1 MNTFYGV
8 DKIGQNFLINQLEI
22 NMKSFLEWGFLNS
35 GGFVNI
41 HRPIKNIHTNSLF
54 KLYPI
59 EDPNFNNGQI
69 WQTARKGWVYESG
82 ISVGSLQSVSPIP
95 ISGIYIGDTFY
106 DTNTSGNYSYKID
119 YKNSRIIFD
128 KKISTRS
135 NISMDYSYKW
145 VQIYN
150 YTDAKWWQQLQ
161 YNTNDNSQHLNQT
174 NKGDFNLTAKNRAQL
189 PAIIIETV
197 ARGTADPFRLGDKS
211 LRITQDFIFHIVAD
225 NYDDRNNLLDI
236 LRLQEDKVLI
246 FYDVD
251 KVVENEIHA
260 INYDGT
266 LNPNRVN
273 YNEIVSDSQY
283 TWNSCRLKDMVVSE
297 VQSVNADLYEANIRT
312 SAEIIIV

>member
-8 DKIGQNFLINQLEI
+8 KKVGQNFLINQLEI
-22 NMKSFLEWGFLNS
+22 NMKSFLEWGFLNA
-35 GGFVNI
+35 GGFVNV
-41 HRPIKNIHTNSLF
+41 HRSIQNVHANSLF

-69 WQTARKGWVYESG
+69 WQTAHKGWVYESG
-82 ISVGSLQSVSPIP
+82 IVNDGVSPIP
-95 ISGIYIGDTFY
+95 ISGIYIGNDFY
-106 DTNTSGNYSYKID
+106 DTNTTGDYQYSVD
-119 YKNSRIIFD
+119 YKNSRIIFN
-128 KKISTRS
+128 KKLSTRS
-135 NISMDYSYKW
+135 NITMSHSYKW

-161 YNTNDNSQHLNQT
+161 YNTDSNSTHLNQT
-174 NKGDFNLTAKNRAQL
+174 DKGDFYLSAKNRVQL

-197 ARGTADPFRLGDKS
+197 ARGTADPFQLGDKS
-211 LRITQDFIFHIVAD
+211 LRITQDFLFHIVAD
-225 NYDDRNNLLDI
+225 NYDDRNNLIDI
-236 LRLQEDKVLI
+236 LRLQEDKVLT

-251 KVVENEIHA
+251 KVVKNQIHP

-273 YNEIVSDSQY
+273 YDLIVGDSSY
-283 TWNSCRLKDMVVSE
+283 TWRTCRLKDMIVSE
-297 VQSVNADLYEANIRT
+297 VQSVNSELYEANIRT